1 MSSDKAPPTCN
12 MPHGVD
18 CHATVVQQNSLLR
31 HTFTTPASHEIF
43 RDGGDK
49 TLSINFLQML

>member
-1 MSSDKAPPTCN
+1 MPSDKAPPTCN

-31 HTFTTPASHEIF
+31 QTTLASHEIL